1 MVVIS
6 NTTPLNY
13 LILIGLVDVL
23 PVLYGEVSIPEAVFA
38 ELQRDKTPQPVRE
51 WIVNRPEWLL
61 VKQVQTEDLSLE
73 RLHTGER
80 EAILLAKQIKADALI
95 IDEWNISRTLEST

>member
-38 ELQRDKTPQPVRE
+38 ELQRDKTRR
-51 WIVNRPEWLL
+51 N
-61 VKQVQTEDLSLE
+61 LS
-73 RLHTGER
+73 G
-80 EAILLAKQIKADALI
+80 
-95 IDEWNISRTLEST
+95 NG